1 MMESP
6 SSSKQPLD
14 EHGMYAQ
21 SAQGQDSAIALQ
33 EGHVVAESSQPP
45 QPLAEAHASTDE
57 TTAGEDNNAH
67 DLDFES
73 DSAFDSGSLLG
84 DETDTLASSILNHRI
99 ENGRQYHAYRDGAYW
114 GPNDELAKEI
124 LDFAHHMYLLTL
136 DQKLHLAPI
145 DAPQTVLDVGTG
157 TGIWA
162 IDMADQYPS
171 ATVTGVDL
179 SPIQPEWVPPNCHFE
194 IDDVSLEWT
203 FPPNHFDFIHI
214 RELFGCIP
222 DWDFFFQQAYTH
234 TKPGGWVEIV
244 EHSVQPI
251 ADDESMGPDHFYHT
265 WGKVVIEM
273 GDKFGKSFTIWEES
287 AERMRAAGFVDV
299 QVVNYKWPMNGWP
312 KEERMKNIGRWN
324 QLRLMDGVE
333 GFMLRLLTQV
343 GGWSVARAQ
352 LHLAQMRRELKS
364 TRTHAYLPGTVVY
377 GRKPF

>member
-1 MMESP
+1 MASSP
-6 SSSKQPLD
+6 SSYKPLTEAGLY
-14 EHGMYAQ
+14 EH
-21 SAQGQDSAIALQ
+21 GQDSAVDLQ
-33 EGHVVAESSQPP
+33 DVAESSTTQSQLPP
-45 QPLAEAHASTDE
+45 TSQVVQDLENDGTEAE
-57 TTAGEDNNAH
+57 EDG
-67 DLDFES
+67 DTDFES

-99 ENGRQYHAYRDGAYW
+99 ENESCRSYHAYRDGAYW

-136 DQKLHLAPI
+136 DQQLYLAPI
-145 DAPQTVLDVGTG
+145 RSPQNILDVGTG

-162 IDMADQYPS
+162 IDMADQFPS
-171 ATVTGVDL
+171 ATVTGTDL

-194 IDDVSLEWT
+194 IDDVTLEWT
-203 FPPNHFDFIHI
+203 FPSNHFDFIHI

-222 DWDFFFQQAYTH
+222 DWDFFFQQAYKH

-244 EHSVQPI
+244 EHSVQPVS
-251 ADDESMGPDHFYHT
+251 DDETMGPDHFYHT

-273 GDKFGKSFTIWEES
+273 GQKFGKSFTIWEEN
-287 AERMRAAGFVDV
+287 AERMRNAGFVDV
-299 QVVNYKWPMNGWP
+299 VEVHYKWPMNGWP
-312 KEERMKNIGRWN
+312 KDEKLKNIGRWN

-352 LHLAQMRRELKS
+352 VHLAQMRKELKS
-364 TRTHAYLPGTVVY
+364 YGTHAYLPGTVVY
-377 GRKPF
+377 GRKPLTA